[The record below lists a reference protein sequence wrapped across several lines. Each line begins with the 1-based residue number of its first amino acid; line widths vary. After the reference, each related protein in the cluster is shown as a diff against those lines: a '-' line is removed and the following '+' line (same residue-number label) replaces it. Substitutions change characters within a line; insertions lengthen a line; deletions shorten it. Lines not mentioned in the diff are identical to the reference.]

1 MPPQDP
7 LNNTDNKAED
17 PSGSRRR
24 SSFCLDREGDEEPEV
39 FRSRPAGELERFESR
54 RALRES
60 QGRFIV
66 NRRRSFLV
74 QFTEMK
80 GPPQIAL
87 LMVLLAIGLG
97 STIGVVPAVM
107 GDRFARLHHGYKGD
121 AHCSSFTDNVS
132 KPEACFLGSS
142 EAQAVASVA
151 NLVSN
156 VFTFMSASLIG
167 SLSDEYGRKG
177 PLLLGLLVA
186 MIPSLFFYIMQLI
199 PTMSPWWFYSASASN
214 GLVSWIAVALSALND
229 VLPQEFRAPGIGLLF
244 AGLLFGMCLSP
255 TLALFLDRKTLS
267 LVSFGMVFAG
277 FLLTVFVVPETLQ
290 PHVAEDA
297 KRRRKE
303 QNTMDDERDHQ
314 QVADQDQRWFSVFW
328 KFYYGS
334 CLCRTVR
341 RLAMRPFREMSI
353 LNRNCFFRLISALAF
368 FTGMVMSGDQVLLI
382 YYLEDQ
388 LNFNQKDVSVMFLIV
403 GVAGIFVQVVV
414 MKPLNDAVGEKMVV
428 ALSFV
433 AGSAVN
439 FIYGI
444 ARHKSTIFA
453 ALLISGFSNMSF
465 PTISAIKA
473 NNVKSSEQGRIQ
485 GALYSVKALASG
497 VGPAVLQF
505 VYSKTKNREGTF
517 LGPGTMFIFAA
528 GLFLVAVGLA
538 LALPNDKTNTSPKHG
553 GRPNQTDENE
563 GLMAIDDEALGEYR
577 RLASDSSSSSEDE
590 EDYGTI

>member
-1 MPPQDP
+1 
-7 LNNTDNKAED
+7 
-17 PSGSRRR
+17 
-24 SSFCLDREGDEEPEV
+24 
-39 FRSRPAGELERFESR
+39 
-54 RALRES
+54 
-60 QGRFIV
+60 
-66 NRRRSFLV
+66 
-74 QFTEMK
+74 
-80 GPPQIAL
+80 
-87 LMVLLAIGLG
+87 
-97 STIGVVPAVM
+97 
-107 GDRFARLHHGYKGD
+107 
-121 AHCSSFTDNVS
+121 
-132 KPEACFLGSS
+132 
-142 EAQAVASVA
+142 
-151 NLVSN
+151 
-156 VFTFMSASLIG
+156 
-167 SLSDEYGRKG
+167 
-177 PLLLGLLVA
+177 
-186 MIPSLFFYIMQLI
+186 
-199 PTMSPWWFYSASASN
+199 
-214 GLVSWIAVALSALND
+214 
-229 VLPQEFRAPGIGLLF
+229 
-244 AGLLFGMCLSP
+244 
-255 TLALFLDRKTLS
+255 
-267 LVSFGMVFAG
+267 MVFAG